1 MNEQLYIDGKRQPV
15 ASLEAALA
23 ALKAGKNVIAVDSAG
38 CVAEITSRQFRKA
51 RNRRA
56 AR

>member
-15 ASLEAALA
+15 ATLEAALA

-56 AR
+56 SK

>member
-15 ASLEAALA
+15 ATLEAALA

-38 CVAEITSRQFRKA
+38 CVAEIATKQFRKQ

-56 AR
+56 SK